1 MGREEF
7 KYLGQI
13 GIIRRLNGACPSL
26 LVNSGDSLSLF
37 YFILF
42 FFGLDQLRQG
52 IQPPCPYQVHGKG
65 YLLLPHVDTWM
76 QNLCSMVIPSQN

>member
-1 MGREEF
+1 MPAP
-7 KYLGQI
+7 LCLLI
-13 GIIRRLNGACPSL
+13 AGIFCL
-26 LVNSGDSLSLF
+26 

-42 FFGLDQLRQG
+42 FFGLDELRQG

-65 YLLLPHVDTWM
+65 YFLLPQVDTWM